1 MTTKVY
7 YDDTDAGGIVYHT
20 NYLKYCERARSD
32 LFFNK
37 GLLPIIDGGHFV
49 VRKVECDFLKSAKF
63 GDTLEVKTKLLE
75 FKKVSFLLKQTI
87 FLNNVEIFIANI
99 LLVFVKDGKPKRIDK
114 NTKELLETL
123 FKI

>member
-87 FLNNVEIFIANI
+87 FLNNIEIFIANI
-99 LLVFVKDGKPKRIDK
+99 LLVFVKDNKPKRIDK